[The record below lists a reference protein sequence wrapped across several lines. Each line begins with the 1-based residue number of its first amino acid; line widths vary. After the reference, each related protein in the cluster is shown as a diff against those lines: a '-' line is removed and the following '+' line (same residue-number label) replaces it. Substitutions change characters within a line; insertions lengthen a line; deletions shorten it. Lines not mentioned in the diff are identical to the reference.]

1 MLVRIDYGA
10 NSYSGELT
18 LANISNGDWVGGMF
32 QIAPMARNDDGELD
46 LVFAKPVGNWRLL
59 GLIPR
64 LIQGTHIG
72 QPEVVH
78 ARIKHCE
85 IVATAPVP
93 SHLDGEVQPM
103 YSEFSIQIIENGLR
117 LL

>member
-1 MLVRIDYGA
+1 
-10 NSYSGELT
+10 
-18 LANISNGDWVGGMF
+18 MF

-46 LVFAKPVGNWRLL
+46 LVFLKPVSNWRML
-59 GLIPR
+59 GLLPK
-64 LIQGTHIG
+64 LMQGAHIA

-78 ARIKHCE
+78 APIKRCE

-103 YSEFSIQIIENGLR
+103 YSEFSIKIIESGLR